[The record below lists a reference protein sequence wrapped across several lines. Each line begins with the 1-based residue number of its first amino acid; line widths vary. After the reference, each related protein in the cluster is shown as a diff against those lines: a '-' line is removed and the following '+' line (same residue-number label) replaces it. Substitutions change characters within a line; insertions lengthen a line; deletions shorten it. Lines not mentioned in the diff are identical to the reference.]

1 MSAGRSAR
9 ARSRKLMWQSSR
21 LRIYGSKAITAV
33 LVGFALSL
41 VDSSNPLYVFW
52 IPIGLFVVMVMFT
65 DTAEYEAKRAEAKRY
80 RTGARTERGTARVL
94 RRLSAR
100 RLTRHEQWYIF
111 HDRAIPGSKANIDHI
126 VVGPYGVFNDDS
138 KSRNRRWT
146 IENDN
151 VLYYDG
157 QLVKVDTT
165 LWESSELK
173 KALDRKFGRNL
184 VPVKSCWAI
193 HSVRRLPFRYYS
205 VDGVALLPV
214 GEINAYMASGQ
225 KMFTNAE
232 VKQIAE
238 YLNKSFPPYR
248 S

>member
-1 MSAGRSAR
+1 
-9 ARSRKLMWQSSR
+9 MWQSSR

-100 RLTRHEQWYIF
+100 RLTRHEQWFILN
-111 HDRAIPGSKANIDHI
+111 DRSIPGSNANIDHI
-126 VVGPYGVFNDDS
+126 VIGPYGVANVDT

-157 QLVKVDTT
+157 QLVKVETT
-165 LWESSELK
+165 AWESGELQ
-173 KALDRKFGRNL
+173 KALNKKFGRNL
-184 VPVKSCWAI
+184 VPVRSCWAI
-193 HSVRRLPFRYYS
+193 HSIRRLPFRYYTI
-205 VDGVALLPV
+205 DGVGMLPV
-214 GEINAYMASGQ
+214 AEINPYLAKGTRL
-225 KMFTNAE
+225 FTNGE
-232 VKQIAE
+232 VREIAE